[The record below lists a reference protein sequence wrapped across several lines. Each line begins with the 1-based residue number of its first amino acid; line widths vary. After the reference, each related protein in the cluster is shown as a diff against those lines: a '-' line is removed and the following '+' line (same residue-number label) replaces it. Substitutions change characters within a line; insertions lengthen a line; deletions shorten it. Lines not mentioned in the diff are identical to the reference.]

1 MRAECTSHWSEDV
14 PSTARLTHHGCSEAI
29 PCAFHDVEHRLFGHS
44 VPVCGVGSPPKEM
57 DYALV
62 AKDYSMDGTGWSK
75 GQPAMPLV
83 LS

>member
-1 MRAECTSHWSEDV
+1 M
-14 PSTARLTHHGCSEAI
+14 

-44 VPVCGVGSPPKEM
+44 VPVCGVGSLPKEM